1 MINTLLGLVIDPDTM
16 KPVLGGITGGLS
28 GPAIRPVALRCVW
41 QVHQALPEVPI
52 LGMGGIRTGLDA
64 LQFVLAGASAV
75 SVGTAVFND
84 PSAIRP
90 RPRRAGRGAGGA
102 RVRLPDRSCGVRTP
116 MTAPFGERLADAVAA
131 RGPLCVGIDPHAP
144 LLEKWGLVDDVEGL
158 ARFTDTVVDALAGAV
173 AVLKPQLAFYERH
186 GSRGIAV
193 LEDAVAR
200 ARAAGAL
207 VLLDAKRGDIGS
219 TMDAYGDY
227 LRPDHPLAVDAMTV
241 SPYLGPGSLQPAVD
255 TARLYGGGLF
265 VLARTSNPDAGT
277 FQHAVITEGS
287 RERSVAQVVV
297 DTVRGWNTPGWVVG
311 DPLPDIGAV
320 RDLASRFGPSTGSFG
335 VVVGAT
341 LRDMDVDLD
350 GLGGPIL
357 APGLGA
363 QGGSVADLRRLFGTG
378 RAVVPTVSR
387 DVLAAGPDPA
397 GAAGRRRPLDG
408 GARAVRRA
416 VLWLLALLGAG
427 LVTAG
432 VLVFAAANHGPAAF
446 GGPDFGW
453 SAYMTLDQARDVHP
467 SAIMFSDRATVL
479 WTGRH
484 LLGAGLLVLGLL
496 VLTGVGGWLLGRR
509 SGRRRAAGT

>member
-1 MINTLLGLVIDPDTM
+1 
-16 KPVLGGITGGLS
+16 
-28 GPAIRPVALRCVW
+28 
-41 QVHQALPEVPI
+41 
-52 LGMGGIRTGLDA
+52 
-64 LQFVLAGASAV
+64 
-75 SVGTAVFND
+75 
-84 PSAIRP
+84 
-90 RPRRAGRGAGGA
+90 
-102 RVRLPDRSCGVRTP
+102 
-116 MTAPFGERLADAVAA
+116 MTSPLTRPFGELLADAVAA

-144 LLEKWGLVDDVEGL
+144 LLEKWGLSDDAEGL
-158 ARFTDTVVDALAGAV
+158 ARFTDAVVDALAGTV

-186 GSRGIAV
+186 GSRGLAV
-193 LEDAVAR
+193 LEEVMPR

-255 TARLYGGGLF
+255 TARMYGGGLF

-277 FQHAVITEGS
+277 FQHAAVG
-287 RERSVAQVVV
+287 ERSVAQVVV

-311 DPLPDIGAV
+311 DPLPDIAAV
-320 RDLASRFGPSTGSFG
+320 RDLASRFGATTGSFG

-363 QGGSVADLRRLFGTG
+363 QGGSVADLRRLFGTD

-397 GAAGRRRPLDG
+397 
-408 GARAVRRA
+408 
-416 VLWLLALLGAG
+416 ALR
-427 LVTAG
+427 
-432 VLVFAAANHGPAAF
+432 AAA
-446 GGPDFGW
+446 
-453 SAYMTLDQARDVHP
+453 
-467 SAIMFSDRATVL
+467 DR
-479 WTGRH
+479 WTAE
-484 LLGAGLLVLGLL
+484 LA
-496 VLTGVGGWLLGRR
+496 
-509 SGRRRAAGT
+509 